1 MLKNDIDKPTMS
13 KPTPIC
19 SGKPTINTFIC
30 GTVLATK
37 PSPTLIKNKIA
48 IIGAAILTAVTN
60 VALKRSNII
69 SGVNVEKFIWNGFI
83 KKKTFNNCPNNN
95 MVCVEG

>member
-19 SGKPTINTFIC
+19 NGKPTINTFIC

-37 PSPTLIKNKIA
+37 PRPTLIKNKIA

-60 VALKRSNII
+60 VALKSSNMI
-69 SGVNVEKFIWNGFI
+69 SGVNVE
-83 KKKTFNNCPNNN
+83 
-95 MVCVEG
+95 